1 MTESGPA
8 PQTVD
13 ELRVAILDRYDGFS
27 KRLQQIGRYVLDH
40 PDDLALETL
49 AVIAE
54 RADVQPSAIVRFAK
68 ALGYPGASPMQRILR
83 DGFLAG
89 HGALGYGERV
99 RQFKA
104 STGKPGRDDVG
115 ELLAEFA
122 DGDILALQN
131 LQQSVGRTDMV
142 AAVRLIDEA
151 DTLYI
156 MGFRRA
162 FPVAAYLAYS
172 FQQVGKRT
180 VFMDGVA
187 GLSRQQAATMTDRD
201 LLVAIS
207 YHPYS
212 EETIEA
218 VGMARAADAQILS
231 ITDSLV
237 APIAKLST
245 QTLQVHE
252 AEVRNFRSL
261 AASICL
267 AQTLVIGLAFQR
279 DRGRKGRRKSK
290 S

>member
-1 MTESGPA
+1 MSESGPA
-8 PQTVD
+8 PRTVD
-13 ELRVAILDRYDGFS
+13 ELRATILDRYDGFS
-27 KRLQQIGRYVLDH
+27 KRLQQIARYVLDH

-49 AVIAE
+49 AVIAN
-54 RADVQPSAIVRFAK
+54 RAEVQPSAIVRFAK
-68 ALGYPGASPMQRILR
+68 ALGYSAASPMQRVLR

-104 STGKPGRDDVG
+104 TTGNPGADDVG
-115 ELLAEFA
+115 DLLAEFA
-122 DGDILALQN
+122 EGDTLALQK
-131 LQQSVGRTDMV
+131 LQQDVGKSEIL

-151 DTLYI
+151 ETLFI

-162 FPVAAYLAYS
+162 FPIASYLAYS

-187 GLSRQQAATMTDRD
+187 GLSRQQAGTMASGD

-212 EETIEA
+212 EETVET
-218 VGMARAADAQILS
+218 VEMARAADAKILS

-237 APIAKLST
+237 APIAKLAT

-261 AASICL
+261 AASLCL
-267 AQTLVIGLAFQR
+267 AQTLVIGLAFQSNR
-279 DRGRKGRRKSK
+279 ERKQDRRRKS
-290 S
+290 

>member
-122 DGDILALQN
+122 DGDTLALQN